1 MRHYEVVVI
10 LNPNQSDQVHSTISR
25 YKTIIEE
32 GNGKVHRYEDWGKR
46 FLAYPIKRFHKGHY
60 VLFNI
65 EVNQETFDRLN
76 AMFKY
81 NDTVIRY
88 LFVKKDAAVTQAS
101 PVKEELDNNRANRSR
116 HDRHEGGRS
125 DFRSDFRK
133 DRRETGRN
141 STGGQSS
148 ASRPPVSQ
156 PDPQK
161 QDAQKTQPDVVT
173 AEAKAE

>member
-125 DFRSDFRK
+125 DFRK
-133 DRRETGRN
+133 DRREMGRN

-148 ASRPPVSQ
+148 ASQPPANQ
-156 PDPQK
+156 PDLQK
-161 QDAQKTQPDVVT
+161 QDTQKTQLDAVT
-173 AEAKAE
+173 AEVEAEAKAE

>member
-10 LNPNQSDQVHSTISR
+10 LNPNQSDQVHSTINR

-46 FLAYPIKRFHKGHY
+46 FLAYPIRRFHKGHY